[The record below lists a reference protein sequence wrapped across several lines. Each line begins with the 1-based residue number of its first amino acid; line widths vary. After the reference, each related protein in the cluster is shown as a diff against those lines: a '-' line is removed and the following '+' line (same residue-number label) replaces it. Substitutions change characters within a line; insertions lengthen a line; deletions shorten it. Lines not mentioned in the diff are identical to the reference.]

1 MEYSKESGNFLD
13 KTEYSILLVLEGSQM
28 NDVDDDDD
36 DDEWQFTV
44 CQCKRDISLQTVFEW
59 NTKTL

>member
-44 CQCKRDISLQTVFEW
+44 CQCKREISLQTVFE
-59 NTKTL
+59 